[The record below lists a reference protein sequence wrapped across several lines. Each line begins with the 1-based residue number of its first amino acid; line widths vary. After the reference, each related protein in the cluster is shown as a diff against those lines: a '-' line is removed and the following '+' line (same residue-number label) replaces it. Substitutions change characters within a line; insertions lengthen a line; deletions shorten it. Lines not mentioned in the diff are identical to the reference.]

1 MNSNKLILGGLL
13 GVMIGLTG
21 CGGGDL
27 SSLRDYI
34 EKTKAQTGQQIEP
47 LPVFRPLPP
56 FSYAAMTLRSPF
68 EKPIEEMARAQ
79 GGKSVKPDM
88 TRAKEYLEGFN
99 IANMTMVGT
108 FTVGSD
114 TGNTT
119 MWALIDTG
127 PGAQRSVEPVKVGN
141 YMGRNHGKIM
151 SATPNQLELMEIV
164 SDGDDGWVERP
175 RIIKLEEKE

>member
-1 MNSNKLILGGLL
+1 MNSNKLVLAALVGAMTLL
-13 GVMIGLTG
+13 AG
-21 CGGGDL
+21 CGGNGDL
-27 SSLRDYI
+27 DELRDYI
-34 EKTKAQTGQQIEP
+34 EETKRRPGKQIEP

-68 EKPIEEMARAQ
+68 ERPVEELARVK

-88 TRAKEYLEGFN
+88 TRAKEYLESFN

-108 FTVGSD
+108 VSKGGTL
-114 TGNTT
+114 
-119 MWALIDTG
+119 WALIDTG
-127 PGAQRSVEPVKVGN
+127 PGAQRSVEPVTVGN
-141 YMGRNHGKIM
+141 YMGRNHGKII